1 MDTPQAENSTIVRSN
16 NEPSE
21 SIMSTHATHATHASH
36 DDTTLAPR
44 PTQASWLRRD
54 WRMSLLRT
62 WMRVLSRTAPSR
74 AVSLFDRLWF
84 SAPRT
89 HPNRDAA
96 AWLAQAEPL
105 EVRVHGRRVAAW
117 VRGHGPTVLLVHGW
131 GGNAGQML
139 ALAEPLLAQGFRV
152 VLFDAPAHGAS
163 EPSRLGGRRVSM
175 IEIAD
180 ALRVVAAAAGPIAG
194 LVAHSGGCTATALAL
209 RDGWRG
215 PQRIVFVAPFALP
228 SEAIE
233 PFGRAIGA
241 SAAVT
246 ARFHAQVERR
256 LARPWSDFDM
266 SGLAQRRTVPPL
278 LVVHDRDDR
287 EVPPFHGTSLVHA
300 WPGARLLE
308 TGGLGH
314 RRVLRDP
321 AVVADIGRFL
331 ALLRTEPV
339 RSTPAQA
346 RHELDRAHA
355 GAGFAWR

>member
-287 EVPPFHGTSLVHA
+287 EVPPFHGRKLARA
-300 WPGARLLE
+300 WPDARLFE
-308 TGGLGH
+308 TRGLGH
-314 RRVLRDP
+314 RRLLRD
-321 AVVADIGRFL
+321 AGVVSEIARFL
-331 ALLRTEPV
+331 APLRP
-339 RSTPAQA
+339 RSPTQPPASA
-346 RHELDRAHA
+346 RGELDRAYA
-355 GAGFAWR
+355 GLSLR

>member
-1 MDTPQAENSTIVRSN
+1 MDTPHAKNSTIVRSDN
-16 NEPSE
+16 RHSE
-21 SIMSTHATHATHASH
+21 SVVSTYATHNDATIAH
-36 DDTTLAPR
+36 R

-62 WMRVLSRTAPSR
+62 WMRVLSRTAPAR

-105 EVRVHGRRVAAW
+105 EVRVHGRRIAAW
-117 VRGHGPTVLLVHGW
+117 ARGHGPTVLLVHGW
-131 GGNAGQML
+131 GGNGGQML

-152 VLFDAPAHGAS
+152 VLFDAPAHGSS
-163 EPSRLGGRRVSM
+163 EPSRLRGRRVSM

-194 LVAHSGGCTATALAL
+194 LIAHSGGCTATALAL

-215 PQRIVFVAPFALP
+215 PRRIVFVAPFALP

-246 ARFHAQVERR
+246 ARFHARVEQRF
-256 LARPWSDFDM
+256 ARPWTDFDM
-266 SGLAQRRTVPPL
+266 PGLAQRRTVPPL

-287 EVPPFHGTSLVHA
+287 EVPPFHGTSLAQA

-314 RRVLRDP
+314 RRVLRAP

-331 ALLRTEPV
+331 APLRTEPT
-339 RSTPAQA
+339 RSTPALA
-346 RHELDRAHA
+346 RDELDRAHA
-355 GAGFAWR
+355 GAGFAPR

>member
-1 MDTPQAENSTIVRSN
+1 MDALRTENSTIVRSN
-16 NEPSE
+16 DEL
-21 SIMSTHATHATHASH
+21 HASDVPARVDPANEH
-36 DDTTLAPR
+36 R

-62 WMRVLSRTAPSR
+62 WMRALSRTAPSR

-89 HPNRDAA
+89 GARADGA

-105 EVRVHGRRVAAW
+105 DVRVHGRRVAAW
-117 VRGHGPTVLLVHGW
+117 ARGHGPAVLLVHGW
-131 GGNAGQML
+131 GGNAGQMH
-139 ALAEPLLAQGFRV
+139 ALAELLLAQGFRV
-152 VLFDAPAHGAS
+152 VLFDAPAHGLS
-163 EPSRLGGRRVSM
+163 DPSRLGGRRVSM
-175 IEIAD
+175 IEIAE
-180 ALRVVAAAAGPIAG
+180 ALRVVAAAAGPVAG

-215 PQRIVFVAPFALP
+215 PQRIAFVAPFAVP

-241 SAAVT
+241 GAEVT
-246 ARFHAQVERR
+246 ARFRARVERR
-256 LARPWSDFDM
+256 FARPWTDFDM
-266 SGLAQRRTVPPL
+266 PGLSSRCAVPPL

-287 EVPPFHGTSLVHA
+287 EVPPFHGRSLA
-300 WPGARLLE
+300 RSWPGARLFE

-321 AVVADIGRFL
+321 AVFGEIARFL
-331 ALLRTEPV
+331 APLRSDSPTQA
-339 RSTPAQA
+339 PAHA
-346 RHELDRAHA
+346 RHELDRAYA
-355 GAGFAWR
+355 GAGCTRR